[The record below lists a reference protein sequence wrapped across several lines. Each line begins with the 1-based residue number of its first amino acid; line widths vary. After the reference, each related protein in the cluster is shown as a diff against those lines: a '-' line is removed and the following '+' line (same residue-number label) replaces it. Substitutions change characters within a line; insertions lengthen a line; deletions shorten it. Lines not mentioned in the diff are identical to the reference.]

1 MRLKPRNLAAITET
15 TMVATTTITTSA
27 TGFQPRAAIC
37 SSVIRMPNS
46 ATPMRST
53 LRAVNSMPALHL
65 PSPARKFTDMP
76 SNRAKSIT
84 GAP

>member
-1 MRLKPRNLAAITET
+1 MRLKPRILAAITET
-15 TMVATTTITTSA
+15 PMVATTTITTSA
-27 TGFQPRAAIC
+27 SGLQPRAAIC
-37 SSVIRMPNS
+37 SNVMRIPNS